1 MSILVVDDSQDD
13 LKLLKTML
21 ESAGYRDIL
30 VADSAE
36 SAYRVLGIKDTSQ
49 TAKID
54 LILLDVLMPAVN
66 GLQVCRRIKSIDRL
80 RDIPVIIVTV
90 QSDPVD
96 LQLAFAEGAIDYIRK
111 PLIKVEL
118 LARIR
123 SVLRLMQ
130 EINRRKSR
138 EQELLQVMQQLE
150 EANERFRE
158 LSSQDGLTQ
167 IANRRRF
174 DEFFEQEWRRAL
186 REKHPVSLIFFDID
200 FFKAYNDTYGHL
212 AGDDCLKQVVHIVK
226 KTLNRPG
233 DLLCRYGGDEFV
245 IALPGTSGDGAERVA
260 ETLRTKVEELG
271 IGITISLGVASCHPD
286 VNIAPFS
293 LTEAADRALYQAKQ
307 DGRNCARL
315 IQVADPA
322 VSVGHITPST

>member
-13 LKLLKTML
+13 TQLLKTML
-21 ESAGYRDIL
+21 QSAGYRDI
-30 VADSAE
+30 VIADSAD
-36 SAYRVLGIKDTSQ
+36 SAYRILGIKDVSQ

-66 GLQVCRRIKSIDRL
+66 GIQVCRRIKSIERL

-118 LARIR
+118 LARVR
-123 SVLRLMQ
+123 SVLRLTQ
-130 EINRRKSR
+130 EINRRKAR

-158 LSSQDGLTQ
+158 LSSQDGLTE

-212 AGDDCLKQVVHIVK
+212 AGDDCLKQVVHVVK

-245 IALPGTSGDGAERVA
+245 IALPGTSADGAERVA
-260 ETLRTKVEELG
+260 ETLRTKVEGLG
-271 IGITISLGVASCHPD
+271 IGITISLGVASCHPGP
-286 VNIAPFS
+286 NIAASS

-315 IQVADPA
+315 VQVADST
-322 VSVGHITPST
+322 VSAAPTPSS